1 MNKLQLKVLETKPAV
16 VSFNYDEIS
25 KYLDEVLKKYEGIV
39 VTEDTVKDGKKVIA
53 DLRKGQK
60 SLDEFRKKTKKELT
74 GAVTEFEN
82 QCKELSKKFDEV
94 INPINEQ
101 AEQFELKRKE
111 KKRVEVQE
119 VIKLVC
125 ELKHV
130 EDLPLDE
137 RYLNKSMSLKAIKED
152 LLSVANQ
159 MLLEKANHKKN
170 VSLIE
175 SKIDLVNAKY
185 NVTMVK
191 EPYVSML
198 EYEDVDNILTKI
210 LEDGEALRNKLA
222 NTPKQETTSFKP
234 VVQAPS
240 RDEEIFIDT
249 YEIEG
254 TEAQLNALEDFL
266 NANGYKWLIKE

>member
-25 KYLDEVLKKYEGIV
+25 KHLDEVLKKYEGIV
-39 VTEDTVKDGKKVIA
+39 VTEDTVKDGKNVIA

-74 GAVTEFEN
+74 KSVTDFEN

-111 KKRVEVQE
+111 KKRIEVQE

-137 RYLNKSMSLKAIKED
+137 RYLNKSMTLKAIKED
-152 LLSVANQ
+152 LISAANQ

-170 VSLIE
+170 VALIE
-175 SKIDLVNAKY
+175 GKIDLANAKY
-185 NVTMVK
+185 GVTMVK

-222 NTPKQETTSFKP
+222 NTPKQETTSFKS
-234 VVQAPS
+234 VTQSPS
-240 RDEEIFIDT
+240 MDEEIFIDI

-266 NANGYKWLIKE
+266 NTNGYKWSIKE